1 MTVKKV
7 VKEEINHGNDWF
19 DEKEIEVT
27 RDGNKSFGISIV
39 GGTVNV
45 SDNTMVSGIF
55 IKNIMPNS
63 SAEQCRLLNIGDRIL
78 AVDGINIRNFTH
90 EQAMTTMKNAG
101 SKILLRVQSII
112 KNNDDFSQ
120 ISIPKKMIPPP
131 ITPCKTPDRELIHD
145 GNSSTFIDEIQND
158 ENDTKISI
166 KNKKDFC
173 IATPPLPTTESENSS
188 DEEDTQNMEGKTF
201 TKAGVEIDRASA
213 GNVRR
218 SKEESAIDTE
228 QEDCFGYTTC
238 KLKKKYGSMGQVF
251 MHVII
256 RKDNGYLGISLA
268 GHRDRT
274 KMACFIAGINP
285 KGMAS
290 STPLEIGDE
299 IVEVNGIVLQGRSH
313 LNVPTILKSII
324 GTSLKF
330 VIIRRKPS
338 ADDLAVKPVTQFP
351 LCLDEDEDVF
361 AHYTNVRMVQI
372 KKGNSGLGIMI
383 IEGKHAEVGQ
393 GIFISDIQEGSMADM
408 AGLHIGEMILAVN
421 KDSLIGC
428 SYETAASLLKKSD
441 GVVVLKICNPNK
453 TKETSTNSITS
464 TSITVKGSSDAKAC
478 SASPDKATQ
487 SSRPVTPMP
496 KKSPAKEVVDP
507 SKALIVPNENTT
519 IEIDTNNKPLGVV
532 AVGSELNIH
541 TDAVI
546 IDILPDGIASKDKRL
561 QIFDQITEINGNKI
575 NQDCSE
581 KQLQKYLK
589 DLQPKMRLTIFR
601 SDVESTEKVEFD
613 LMKKPGKQFG
623 IGLRIHHP
631 KGMILTEVLPGGI
644 IELDGRLRKGDIIT
658 HINSES
664 VCNLSHEDSS
674 ILLKTIQGKATFKV
688 LRPIPKKR

>member
-1 MTVKKV
+1 
-7 VKEEINHGNDWF
+7 
-19 DEKEIEVT
+19 
-27 RDGNKSFGISIV
+27 
-39 GGTVNV
+39 
-45 SDNTMVSGIF
+45 
-55 IKNIMPNS
+55 
-63 SAEQCRLLNIGDRIL
+63 
-78 AVDGINIRNFTH
+78 
-90 EQAMTTMKNAG
+90 MTTMKNAG

-330 VIIRRKPS
+330 VIIRRM
-338 ADDLAVKPVTQFP
+338 
-351 LCLDEDEDVF
+351 CL
-361 AHYTNVRMVQI
+361 
-372 KKGNSGLGIMI
+372 
-383 IEGKHAEVGQ
+383 
-393 GIFISDIQEGSMADM
+393 
-408 AGLHIGEMILAVN
+408 
-421 KDSLIGC
+421 
-428 SYETAASLLKKSD
+428 
-441 GVVVLKICNPNK
+441 P
-453 TKETSTNSITS
+453 ITP
-464 TSITVKGSSDAKAC
+464 TLEWFK
-478 SASPDKATQ
+478 
-487 SSRPVTPMP
+487 
-496 KKSPAKEVVDP
+496 
-507 SKALIVPNENTT
+507 L
-519 IEIDTNNKPLGVV
+519 
-532 AVGSELNIH
+532 
-541 TDAVI
+541 
-546 IDILPDGIASKDKRL
+546 KRL
-561 QIFDQITEINGNKI
+561 VCTL
-575 NQDCSE
+575 E
-581 KQLQKYLK
+581 K
-589 DLQPKMRLTIFR
+589 
-601 SDVESTEKVEFD
+601 
-613 LMKKPGKQFG
+613 
-623 IGLRIHHP
+623 
-631 KGMILTEVLPGGI
+631 
-644 IELDGRLRKGDIIT
+644 
-658 HINSES
+658 
-664 VCNLSHEDSS
+664 
-674 ILLKTIQGKATFKV
+674 
-688 LRPIPKKR
+688 